1 MAYRRLAPRSA
12 RAWAAALLAVVMAA
26 PPASLALP
34 AGPALAAGP
43 VLTAD
48 SALAIGPAPAV
59 ANGEA
64 APAGGYRFVARLALF
79 GTPQQRL
86 TSPSSVCSGA
96 LIGPRWVI
104 TAGHC
109 FLRDGRPYGGRPTTS
124 PTATIGSDD
133 VSGEGGRQANI
144 VQIWQSSRADV
155 ALALLDAPVAGIAP
169 IELST
174 SAPQAGQ
181 VLRLAGWGMTGPRP
195 AGLTT
200 HLLTGQ
206 VRVASVADTT
216 IGVVG
221 HAPTSQTCACPSDS
235 GAPYFLETP
244 NQPPVLVS
252 LESDGPRCP
261 HDQEETTSRVDL
273 LTDWI
278 SATMAT
284 VSPSP
289 TPSAKAKP
297 AQLGVMGIGGFVV
310 LGLCVAGGLLILGWR
325 RRPAS
330 SRA

>member
-1 MAYRRLAPRSA
+1 L
-12 RAWAAALLAVVMAA
+12 AAALLAAVMAA
-26 PPASLALP
+26 FP
-34 AGPALAAGP
+34 AGPALAVG
-43 VLTAD
+43 
-48 SALAIGPAPAV
+48 SAFAVGPAPAV
-59 ANGEA
+59 GNGEA

-109 FLRDGRPYGGRPTTS
+109 FLENGRPYGGRPKTS

-133 VSGEGGRQANI
+133 VSGDGGYHAKI
-144 VQIWQSSRADV
+144 VQIWQSPQADV
-155 ALALLDAPVAGIAP
+155 ALALLDAPVPGIAP

-200 HLLTGQ
+200 QLLTGQ
-206 VRVASVADTT
+206 VRVASVANTT
-216 IGVVG
+216 VGVVG

-235 GAPYFLETP
+235 GAPYFLERP

-261 HDQEETTSRVDL
+261 HDQEETTSRVDVL
-273 LTDWI
+273 SDWI
-278 SATMAT
+278 SALMAT
-284 VSPSP
+284 ISPSP
-289 TPSAKAKP
+289 TPSAAARP
-297 AQLGVMGIGGFVV
+297 AQIGVLGIGGFVV
-310 LGLCVAGGLLILGWR
+310 LGLFVAGGLLILGWR
-325 RRPAS
+325 RRPTLDG
-330 SRA
+330 